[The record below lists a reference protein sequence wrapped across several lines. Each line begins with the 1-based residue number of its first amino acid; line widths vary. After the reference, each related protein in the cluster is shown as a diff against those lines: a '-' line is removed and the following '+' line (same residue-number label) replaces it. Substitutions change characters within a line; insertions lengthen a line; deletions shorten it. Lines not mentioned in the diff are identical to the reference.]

1 MKFLTEDDL
10 RLKYNAFPFETFT
23 IENNT
28 RLTPGAKTFLMDRKV
43 TIYDDNDPL
52 WQKKKAMT
60 VKRKSNT
67 QNAKSKGFR
76 HLPEQAEWFAI
87 RCEFLKT
94 ASDLAHLD
102 LVLAKE
108 LGVLENCLALSLVG
122 EKQSPPQL
130 KLEKPLKE
138 IDKTYIITN
147 LSTVSM
153 FLELDKGKIL
163 TRLYPLYFRLEAF
176 IEQLS
181 DTESDQFKLV
191 SERLEELIAYYLNK
205 SEEESYH
212 A

>member
-1 MKFLTEDDL
+1 M
-10 RLKYNAFPFETFT
+10 A
-23 IENNT
+23 
-28 RLTPGAKTFLMDRKV
+28 
-43 TIYDDNDPL
+43 
-52 WQKKKAMT
+52 